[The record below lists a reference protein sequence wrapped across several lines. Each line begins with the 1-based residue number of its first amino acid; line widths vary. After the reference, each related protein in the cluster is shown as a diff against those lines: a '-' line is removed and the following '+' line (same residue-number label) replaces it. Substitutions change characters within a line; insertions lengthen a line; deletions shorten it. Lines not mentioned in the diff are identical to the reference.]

1 MNNKLKVLI
10 IIIALLV
17 LANMTVMIFMAE
29 KDKMKN
35 DNGAVLITKER
46 DFTKTVTIQLM
57 VKGGLFNENKENNG
71 IGTLFSKVWLK
82 SNKILETVEY
92 YGGSIST
99 KVSPFALEIRLSVPS
114 DKINN
119 VYADFNDFI
128 TKPLFDEE
136 IFNREKKQHIDELI
150 TSLDNP
156 NLIAQNGFMA
166 LAFEGTPYAMPLEG
180 EEKSVKNITYD
191 DIKAYYKNNIKS
203 SYIVAVIVG
212 NYSKQLQDDLNN
224 TLSQLEKGSPYVYD
238 CSHSVIEKDKRVE
251 VVDNRIK
258 QAKLYIGYTAPAA
271 NQENYEEL
279 KVLTDILGGGMSSRY
294 FTEIRKNSSYAY
306 AVGAGYPSRYCSSRF
321 FVSMGLD
328 YENIDEAVK
337 KVEEINL
344 NLDKT
349 ITEKEIE
356 KAKKSMASS
365 ALMENQSNSSL
376 AWTMAFYETVGLG
389 ADYYNKLVDLVQ
401 QKHINKESLLKAAE
415 IFKGNKVIYVL
426 KPATEK

>member
-1 MNNKLKVLI
+1 M
-10 IIIALLV
+10 
-17 LANMTVMIFMAE
+17 
-29 KDKMKN
+29 
-35 DNGAVLITKER
+35 
-46 DFTKTVTIQLM
+46 
-57 VKGGLFNENKENNG
+57 
-71 IGTLFSKVWLK
+71 
-82 SNKILETVEY
+82 
-92 YGGSIST
+92 
-99 KVSPFALEIRLSVPS
+99 
-114 DKINN
+114 
-119 VYADFNDFI
+119 
-128 TKPLFDEE
+128 
-136 IFNREKKQHIDELI
+136 
-150 TSLDNP
+150 
-156 NLIAQNGFMA
+156 
-166 LAFEGTPYAMPLEG
+166 
-180 EEKSVKNITYD
+180 
-191 DIKAYYKNNIKS
+191 
-203 SYIVAVIVG
+203 
-212 NYSKQLQDDLNN
+212 
-224 TLSQLEKGSPYVYD
+224 
-238 CSHSVIEKDKRVE
+238 E

-401 QKHINKESLLKAAE
+401 QKHINKESLLKASE